1 MWQKRRTHYFIFK
14 YSFPGFLMIS
24 DQSFKSHSHWSMQE
38 YSSYHTT
45 RTVNFVSNLVLST
58 LTLSLKLLTKMWN
71 FNLPRIFFLGRNFIE
86 FSTNLIQT
94 WLFSWYIQQTPATL
108 QTNTLKKQHLSFAS
122 KRYALETVHDF
133 SIKLGIKPLTKGHSF
148 YARWIMHCTNLSF
161 LWVRAPAKEIFFSN
175 PGQSSF
181 F

>member
-45 RTVNFVSNLVLST
+45 RTVNFVSNLVLSA
-58 LTLSLKLLTKMWN
+58 LTLSFKLLTTMWIL
-71 FNLPRIFFLGRNFIE
+71 NLPRIFFLGRNFIE

-122 KRYALETVHDF
+122 KRYALETFHDF

-148 YARWIMHCTNLSF
+148 YAR
-161 LWVRAPAKEIFFSN
+161 
-175 PGQSSF
+175 
-181 F
+181 